1 MRKIFYAFAAASMLM
16 ASAAPAMAEETTAEA
31 QTIVEG
37 DEDSV
42 EGIETLLQQLDKRI
56 AELKIKLKE
65 LRGETTV
72 QEGDVIYQDD
82 MIILTYDG
90 ITDEYGRYDIKFAAE
105 NLTDKKI
112 RVQTADASVNG
123 IMTYSMLAEGM
134 EANKKAKGIFTV
146 TDEVEVENLEDL
158 ETMEFKI
165 QVLDDTTY
173 QELLLTDPITI
184 NFDLS
189 E

>member
-1 MRKIFYAFAAASMLM
+1 MRKVFYALAAASMLM
-16 ASAAPAMAEETTAEA
+16 ASVAPTMAEEATEA
-31 QTIVEG
+31 QTVIEG
-37 DEDSV
+37 GENS
-42 EGIETLLQQLDKRI
+42 IEEIEALLQQLDKRI
-56 AELKIKLKE
+56 AELKTKLKE
-65 LRGETTV
+65 LRGETAV

-90 ITDEYGRYDIKFAAE
+90 ITDEYGRYDIKFTAE

>member
-1 MRKIFYAFAAASMLM
+1 MRKVFYALAAASMLM
-16 ASAAPAMAEETTAEA
+16 ASVAPTMAEEATEA
-31 QTIVEG
+31 QTVIEG
-37 DEDSV
+37 DEDSI
-42 EGIETLLQQLDKRI
+42 EGIEALLQQLDKRI
-56 AELKIKLKE
+56 AELKTKLKG
-65 LRGETTV
+65 LRGETAV

-90 ITDEYGRYDIKFAAE
+90 ITDEYGRYDIKFTAE

>member
-1 MRKIFYAFAAASMLM
+1 MRKVFYALAAASMLM
-16 ASAAPAMAEETTAEA
+16 ASVAPTMAEEATEA
-31 QTIVEG
+31 QTVIEG
-37 DEDSV
+37 DEDSI
-42 EGIETLLQQLDKRI
+42 EGIEALLQQLDKRI
-56 AELKIKLKE
+56 AELKTKLKE
-65 LRGETTV
+65 LRGETAV

-90 ITDEYGRYDIKFAAE
+90 ITDEYGRYDIKFTAE

>member
-1 MRKIFYAFAAASMLM
+1 MRKVFYALAAASMLM
-16 ASAAPAMAEETTAEA
+16 ASVAPTMAEETTEA
-31 QTIVEG
+31 QTVIEG
-37 DEDSV
+37 DEDSI
-42 EGIETLLQQLDKRI
+42 EGIEALLQQLDKRI
-56 AELKIKLKE
+56 AELKTKLKE
-65 LRGETTV
+65 LRGETAV

-90 ITDEYGRYDIKFAAE
+90 ITDEYGRYDIKFTAE

-165 QVLDDTTY
+165 QVLDDATY

>member
-1 MRKIFYAFAAASMLM
+1 MRKVFYALAAASMLM
-16 ASAAPAMAEETTAEA
+16 ASVAPTMAEEATEA
-31 QTIVEG
+31 QTVIEG
-37 DEDSV
+37 DEDSI
-42 EGIETLLQQLDKRI
+42 EGIKALLQQLDKRI
-56 AELKIKLKE
+56 AELKTKLKG
-65 LRGETTV
+65 LRGETAV

-90 ITDEYGRYDIKFAAE
+90 ITDEYGRYDIKFTAE

>member
-1 MRKIFYAFAAASMLM
+1 MRKVFYALAAASMLM
-16 ASAAPAMAEETTAEA
+16 ASVAPTMAEETTEV
-31 QTIVEG
+31 QTVIEG
-37 DEDSV
+37 DEDSI
-42 EGIETLLQQLDKRI
+42 EGIEALLQQLDKRI
-56 AELKIKLKE
+56 AELKTKLKE
-65 LRGETTV
+65 LRGETAV

-90 ITDEYGRYDIKFAAE
+90 ITDEYGRYDIKFTAE

-134 EANKKAKGIFTV
+134 EANKKAKGMFTI
-146 TDEVEVENLEDL
+146 TDEVEVESLEDL

-173 QELLLTDPITI
+173 QELLLTEPITI

>member
-1 MRKIFYAFAAASMLM
+1 MRKVFYAFAAASMLM
-16 ASAAPAMAEETTAEA
+16 ASVAPTMAEETAET
-31 QTIVEG
+31 QTVIEG

-42 EGIETLLQQLDKRI
+42 EGIEALLQQLDKRI
-56 AELKIKLKE
+56 AELKTKLKE
-65 LRGETTV
+65 LRGETAV

-90 ITDEYGRYDIKFAAE
+90 ITDEYGRYDIKFTAE

-134 EANKKAKGIFTV
+134 EANKKANGIFTV

-165 QVLDDTTY
+165 QVLNDTTY

>member
-1 MRKIFYAFAAASMLM
+1 MRKVFYALAAASMLM
-16 ASAAPAMAEETTAEA
+16 ASVAPTMAEETTEA
-31 QTIVEG
+31 QTVIEG
-37 DEDSV
+37 DEDSI
-42 EGIETLLQQLDKRI
+42 EGIEALLQQLDKRI
-56 AELKIKLKE
+56 AELKTKLKE
-65 LRGETTV
+65 LRGETAV

-90 ITDEYGRYDIKFAAE
+90 ITDEYGRYDIKFTAE

-173 QELLLTDPITI
+173 Q
-184 NFDLS
+184 
-189 E
+189 